1 MNTIT
6 IQLTESDQGRL
17 DRLTEALEKLAGLV
31 EAMSPAEVKPTEVP
45 APTEAPAPAKEQST
59 PKEAPSKPVE
69 APAPAE
75 VKQPTPE
82 PTQATE
88 AKQDAPAYTLA
99 DIQRLVIHLCSPEI
113 GLKAQVRDIVK
124 AYADKVPNIP
134 ADKFVEV
141 MGKLQTLAT
150 QAPGWEDLNGEAAPW

>member
-17 DRLTEALEKLAGLV
+17 DRLASALEKLAGLV
-31 EAMSPAEVKPTEVP
+31 EAMSPPTVEVKPAKT
-45 APTEAPAPAKEQST
+45 PAPAQEQST

-75 VKQPTPE
+75 AQQPTPE
-82 PTQATE
+82 PAQAAE
-88 AKQDAPAYTLA
+88 SKQDAPAYTLA
-99 DIQRLVIHLCSPEI
+99 DVQRLVIHLCSPEV
-113 GLKAQVRDIVK
+113 GFKAQVRNIVK

-134 ADKFVEV
+134 ADKFTEV
-141 MGKLQTLAT
+141 MAKLQTLAT
-150 QAPGWEDLNGEAAPW
+150 QAPGWEDLNGEDGPF

>member
-17 DRLTEALEKLAGLV
+17 DRLTEALEKLTGLV
-31 EAMSPAEVKPTEVP
+31 EAMSPAEVKPAEVP
-45 APTEAPAPAKEQST
+45 APTKEQST

-134 ADKFVEV
+134 ADKFIEV

-150 QAPGWEDLNGEAAPW
+150 QAPGWEDLNGEESPF

>member
-31 EAMSPAEVKPTEVP
+31 EAMSPAEVKP
-45 APTEAPAPAKEQST
+45 AEAPAPAKEQST
-59 PKEAPSKPVE
+59 PKEAPSKPME

-134 ADKFVEV
+134 ADKFIEV

-150 QAPGWEDLNGEAAPW
+150 QAPGWEDLNDEAAPW

>member
-1 MNTIT
+1 MNNIT

-17 DRLTEALEKLAGLV
+17 DRLAEALEKLAGLV
-31 EAMSPAEVKPTEVP
+31 EAMSPAEVKP
-45 APTEAPAPAKEQST
+45 AEAPAPAKEQST

-69 APAPAE
+69 DPAPAE

-150 QAPGWEDLNGEAAPW
+150 QAPGWEDLNDEANPW